1 MTPEVMM
8 MRCLEPRYAEARARR
23 ARALA
28 LYESGLKRS
37 DVGAALGISTER
49 ARQLIDKEI
58 RYRRED
64 WYRASS

>member
-1 MTPEVMM
+1 MTPDAMM

-37 DVGAALGISTER
+37 EVGASLGVSTER

-64 WYRASS
+64 WYRASG